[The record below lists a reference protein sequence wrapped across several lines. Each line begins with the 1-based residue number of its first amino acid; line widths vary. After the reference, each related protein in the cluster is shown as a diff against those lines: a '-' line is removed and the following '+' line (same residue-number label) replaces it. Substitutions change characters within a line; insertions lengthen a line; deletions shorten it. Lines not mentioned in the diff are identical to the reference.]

1 MFIKKKIIYLIS
13 IVLVLSIWLNFYL
26 ITPSQDDEHY
36 ILGTYVIEDK
46 HPFNNTYFAFREDGM
61 YEVYTPEKILFN
73 GQLKN
78 IDLKKNNIFHIK
90 DEQVD
95 FYIVF
100 MGKDIYAL
108 GFKGGGKYPLK
119 KISSVYSVIRT
130 AEP

>member
-1 MFIKKKIIYLIS
+1 MLVKKKIIYLILT
-13 IVLVLSIWLNFYL
+13 ILILSICLNFYF
-26 ITPSQDDEHY
+26 ITPSQNDEHF

-46 HPFNNTYFAFREDGM
+46 DPSNNTYFAFREDGM
-61 YEVYTPEKILFN
+61 YEVYTPKSILFN
-73 GQLKN
+73 GQIHN
-78 IDLKKNNIFHIK
+78 IDLKKNDIFHIK

-108 GFKGGGKYPLK
+108 GFNGGKYPLK
-119 KISSVYSVIRT
+119 KISSVYTVART

>member
-26 ITPSQDDEHY
+26 IIPSQDDEHY

-46 HPFNNTYFAFREDGM
+46 DPSNNTYFAFREDGM

-108 GFKGGGKYPLK
+108 GFNGGKYPLK
-119 KISSVYSVIRT
+119 KISSVYAVIRT

>member
-1 MFIKKKIIYLIS
+1 
-13 IVLVLSIWLNFYL
+13 
-26 ITPSQDDEHY
+26 
-36 ILGTYVIEDK
+36 
-46 HPFNNTYFAFREDGM
+46 M

-78 IDLKKNNIFHIK
+78 IDVKKNNIFHIK
-90 DEQVD
+90 DEQAD

-108 GFKGGGKYPLK
+108 GFKGGKYPLK
-119 KISSVYSVIRT
+119 KISSVYTVIRT

>member
-1 MFIKKKIIYLIS
+1 MFVKKKIIYLIS

-46 HPFNNTYFAFREDGM
+46 DPSNNTYFAFREDGM

-73 GQLKN
+73 GQLHN

-108 GFKGGGKYPLK
+108 GFKGGKYPLK

>member
-26 ITPSQDDEHY
+26 ITQSQDDEHY

-46 HPFNNTYFAFREDGM
+46 NPFNNTYFAFREDGM
-61 YEVYTPEKILFN
+61 YEIYTPQKILFN
-73 GQLKN
+73 GQLHN

-108 GFKGGGKYPLK
+108 GFKGGKYPLK

>member
-1 MFIKKKIIYLIS
+1 M
-13 IVLVLSIWLNFYL
+13 

-46 HPFNNTYFAFREDGM
+46 DPFNNTYFAFREDGV

-78 IDLKKNNIFHIK
+78 IDLKKNKIFHIK

-108 GFKGGGKYPLK
+108 GFKRGGKYPLK